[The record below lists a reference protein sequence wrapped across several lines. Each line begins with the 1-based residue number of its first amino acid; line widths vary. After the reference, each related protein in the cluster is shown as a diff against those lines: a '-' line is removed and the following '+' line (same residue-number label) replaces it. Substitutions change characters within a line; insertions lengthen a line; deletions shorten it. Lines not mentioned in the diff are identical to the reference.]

1 MSAIE
6 EEVLIGTAMVAG
18 RVSDGDVR
26 KTALEKVAVLKPE
39 LPRNQQQQA
48 WRTASTH
55 VRQEGHLKQTQV
67 KSQATTSARSACTAE
82 QQWRW
87 HQLIDHLDN
96 QHCRI
101 NPSDGTGLDFKE
113 VESAF
118 KVNGAAQRRRRASK
132 NRMCLVSSGLATSND
147 EAFGTAEPT
156 RRMPS
161 RGASRKKARASIDYG
176 I

>member
-132 NRMCLVSSGLATSND
+132 NRMCLVSSGLAT
-147 EAFGTAEPT
+147 T
-156 RRMPS
+156 RHLATPS
-161 RGASRKKARASIDYG
+161 PAQGGACPQGGASRKEAKGGIDYG